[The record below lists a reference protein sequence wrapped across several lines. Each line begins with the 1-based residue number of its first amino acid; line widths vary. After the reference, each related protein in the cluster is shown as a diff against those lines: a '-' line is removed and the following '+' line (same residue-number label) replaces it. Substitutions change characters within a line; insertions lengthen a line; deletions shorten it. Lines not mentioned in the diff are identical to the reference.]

1 MRCKDGK
8 LLQLLN
14 LCFALWNEDA
24 YTKNDAALQIEFARL
39 RFCTPDMG
47 NNLAVKVRYTL
58 GSRKC

>member
-39 RFCTPDMG
+39 RFLYFLEETDQ
-47 NNLAVKVRYTL
+47 R
-58 GSRKC
+58 R